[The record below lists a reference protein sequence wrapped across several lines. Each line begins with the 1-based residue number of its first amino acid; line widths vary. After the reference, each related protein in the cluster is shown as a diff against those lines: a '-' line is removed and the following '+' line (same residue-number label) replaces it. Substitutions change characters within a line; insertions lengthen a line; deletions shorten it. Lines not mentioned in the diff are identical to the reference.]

1 MPKKKTREE
10 FIEDAIKVHGNKFDY
25 SKVEYVNNNTKVCII
40 CKKCGNEW
48 WQLPNNHL
56 QGKGCPKC
64 RYITIGNKLRI
75 YDKNMCMKIA
85 QQCKRKI
92 DLIRLNFQVYTIM
105 LKNDWLKECIH
116 FKDERLKIFGKCESI
131 YCYKFLNID
140 DLNYVYVGLTI
151 NPKERDKEHRNEKK
165 RSSVLNFSK
174 IHNIE
179 IPQMEILETKLTKEE
194 AQIKE
199 KEYCDKFTQDGY
211 ILINIAKT
219 GINTS
224 SLGSINRKW
233 TYQKCYKEAQK
244 YVYMFDFKK
253 YCASAYNKSLKMG
266 WLKDFNWLNYKTI
279 RWTDEKVEEVA
290 KKYTTLKEFSENEKT
305 AYAYAMK
312 HKLIQKFTWLKRK
325 HKLNVTILQIDKKTN
340 KIINEYPSL
349 TDASIQTN
357 IDKKLIC
364 RCCKGQRFSTKGYI
378 FKYKEE
384 D

>member
-1 MPKKKTREE
+1 MPKKKTKEE

-25 SKVEYVNNNTKVCII
+25 SKVKYINSKTKVCII
-40 CKKCGNEW
+40 CPEHGEF
-48 WQLPNNHL
+48 WQLPYNHL

-64 RYITIGNKLRI
+64 ANIATGNKLRI

-92 DLIRLNFQVYTIM
+92 DLIRLNYQVYRIM

-151 NPKERDKEHRNEKK
+151 NPKERDKEHRNGKK

-199 KEYCDKFTQDGY
+199 KDYCDKFTQDGY

-224 SLGSINRKW
+224 SLGSINGKW
-233 TYQKCYKEAQK
+233 TYKKCYEEAQK
-244 YVYMFDFKK
+244 YVYKFDFQK

-266 WLKDFNWLNYKTI
+266 WLKDFNWLKNKTI

-290 KKYTTLKEFSENEKT
+290 APAEEQTAVAPGFLDSEVGVTATLNADGTIATLTFDLSKQVPPACDLCDTEAFKAQFIGKKGPFVKGEGVDVVTGATFTSEGIIEALN
-305 AYAYAMK
+305 
-312 HKLIQKFTWLKRK
+312 KLFQ
-325 HKLNVTILQIDKKTN
+325 
-340 KIINEYPSL
+340 
-349 TDASIQTN
+349 
-357 IDKKLIC
+357 
-364 RCCKGQRFSTKGYI
+364 
-378 FKYKEE
+378 
-384 D
+384 